1 MKMFRLLT
9 LTLIFIIAAIGCS
22 PYKNYLRTIETQ
34 IEQTNNPTELDRIA
48 AELSQKSKD
57 APESQASSGASGPK
71 EAYLKLYRKA
81 VLKRDQLMKR
91 VELEEKRMELEEKRM
106 ELEGNFQDL
115 KNKKFDEIIA
125 NLNIIPSES
134 VAVSADTY
142 AHKFR
147 IECDTEFDYGNPNR
161 NDYYELMLFVNPN
174 GIIYQVVYELKTT
187 LK

>member
-1 MKMFRLLT
+1 MFKLLT
-9 LTLIFIIAAIGCS
+9 LILIFIIAVIGCS
-22 PYKNYLRTIETQ
+22 PYKNYLRTIEAQ

-48 AELSQKSKD
+48 IELSQKSKD
-57 APESQASSGASGPK
+57 APESQASYGASGPK
-71 EAYLKLYRKA
+71 EAYLKLYRRA
-81 VLKRDQLMKR
+81 ILKRDQLMKR
-91 VELEEKRMELEEKRM
+91 VELEKKRV

-125 NLNIIPSES
+125 NLNIIPTES
-134 VAVSADTY
+134 VVVSADTY

-147 IECDTEFDYGNPNR
+147 IECDTEFDYSNPNR